1 MRRGER
7 PRFDHGGWLLNHLT
21 LSNRGILGSKR
32 QIALWLGALAV
43 LFGMLLSA
51 VPASAADETNTGEG
65 SSLIIKGKV
74 KNEGVGVEGIVLKVT
89 GPSFDESATTD
100 AEGLWTITVPT
111 KAEYQVEIQLD
122 SLPEGVGLRD
132 PETTVRTADL
142 TMVETASVLFP
153 LGVDTRV
160 ETPLIDQI
168 AIRAFAGL
176 NLGLL
181 LAIAAIGIS
190 LIFGTTGLSNFA
202 HGEMVTFGAL
212 TTWLFYAVLDL
223 PLILSAVIT
232 IALSAAFGWLQD
244 AGLWKPLRGRRLGLN
259 QMMIV
264 SIGLGIFLRYILL
277 IVFDGETK
285 VISGEFQAVEFGPII
300 TTVNSIGSMAI
311 SVVTLGAV
319 ALFLTRTR
327 IGKATRAVSDNAS
340 LAAST
345 GIDVEK
351 IIRIVWVV
359 AGALTGLAGMLY
371 GLQFQ
376 ANWLTGF
383 QILLLLFAATTLGGL
398 GTSLGATVG
407 ALIIGFVVEL
417 SSLVLPADLKYAAS
431 LIILILVL
439 LVRPQGVLGK
449 KQRIG

>member
-1 MRRGER
+1 MEVG
-7 PRFDHGGWLLNHLT
+7 LNQ
-21 LSNRGILGSKR
+21 LSLGSGRKM
-32 QIALWLGALAV
+32 AVWLGALAIV
-43 LFGMLLSA
+43 FGMLFSA
-51 VPASAADETNTGEG
+51 LPASAADESPAPTD
-65 SSLIIKGKV
+65 SPAALVIKGKV
-74 KNEGVGVEGIVLKVT
+74 KNEGVGVAGIVLSVT
-89 GPSFDESATTD
+89 GNGFSGEATTD
-100 AEGLWTITVPT
+100 AEGSWNLEVPA
-111 KAEYQVEIQLD
+111 KGVYDVEIKLD

-132 PETTVRTADL
+132 PDVTVRQAD
-142 TMVETASVLFP
+142 VSIVDSASVLFP

-160 ETPLIDQI
+160 TQSLSDQFV
-168 AIRAFAGL
+168 IRLFAGL

-181 LAIAAIGIS
+181 LAVAAIGIS
-190 LIFGTTGLSNFA
+190 LIFGTTGLNNFA

-223 PLILSAVIT
+223 PLILAAVLT
-232 IALSAAFGWLQD
+232 IIMSAAFGWLQD
-244 AGLWKPLRGRRLGLN
+244 AGLWRPLRRRRLGLN

-264 SIGLGIFLRYILL
+264 SIGFAIVLRYVLL
-277 IVFDGETK
+277 LFFGGETK
-285 VISGEFQAVEFGPII
+285 VLSGDFQTVEFGPVI
-300 TTVNSIGSMAI
+300 TTVNSLGSMGVAL
-311 SVVTLGAV
+311 VTLVAV

-327 IGKATRAVSDNAS
+327 IGKATRAVSDNAA

-345 GIDVEK
+345 GIDVER
-351 IIRIVWVV
+351 IVRIVWVV

-383 QILLLLFAATTLGGL
+383 QILLLLFAAVTLGGL
-398 GTSLGATVG
+398 GTALGATVG
-407 ALIIGFVVEL
+407 AMIIGFVVEL
-417 SSLVLPADLKYAAS
+417 SSLVLPTDLKYAAS

>member
-1 MRRGER
+1 MD
-7 PRFDHGGWLLNHLT
+7 F
-21 LSNRGILGSKR
+21 
-32 QIALWLGALAV
+32 
-43 LFGMLLSA
+43 
-51 VPASAADETNTGEG
+51 
-65 SSLIIKGKV
+65 
-74 KNEGVGVEGIVLKVT
+74 
-89 GPSFDESATTD
+89 
-100 AEGLWTITVPT
+100 
-111 KAEYQVEIQLD
+111 
-122 SLPEGVGLRD
+122 
-132 PETTVRTADL
+132 
-142 TMVETASVLFP
+142 
-153 LGVDTRV
+153 
-160 ETPLIDQI
+160 
-168 AIRAFAGL
+168 
-176 NLGLL
+176 
-181 LAIAAIGIS
+181 
-190 LIFGTTGLSNFA
+190 
-202 HGEMVTFGAL
+202 
-212 TTWLFYAVLDL
+212 

-232 IALSAAFGWLQD
+232 ITLTAAFGWLQD
-244 AGLWKPLRGRRLGLN
+244 AAMWKPLRGRRLGLN

-264 SIGLGIFLRYILL
+264 SIGFGIFLRYVLL
-277 IVFDGETK
+277 IAFGGETK
-285 VISGEFQAVEFGPII
+285 VISGDFQAVELGPII
-300 TTVNSIGSMAI
+300 TTANSIGSMAI
-311 SVVTLGAV
+311 SVVTLAAV

-345 GIDVEK
+345 GIDVER

-359 AGALTGLAGMLY
+359 AGALTGLAGILY